1 MDCNLSQF
9 IHGPRAS
16 PRPPPMGLRRAL
28 EIAAD
33 VAAGLVFLHPTVVH
47 RRVYLCGPVLVL
59 SLSLLSLLCCGGAC
73 GQPPSHPV
81 NSSPPLPLATRRDL
95 KPQNIL
101 LDSAGVAKIAE

>member
-47 RRVYLCGPVLVL
+47 RRV
-59 SLSLLSLLCCGGAC
+59 
-73 GQPPSHPV
+73 
-81 NSSPPLPLATRRDL
+81 
-95 KPQNIL
+95 
-101 LDSAGVAKIAE
+101 